1 MGRSVDVDDLIDPA
15 RVAEIIGLSNPNGV
29 SVYERRYPDFPKPAV
44 ATGRCRLWIRAEVVE
59 WAAGR
64 GSR

>member
-29 SVYERRYPDFPKPAV
+29 SVYERRYPDFPKRAV
-44 ATGRCRLWIRAEVVE
+44 ETGR
-59 WAAGR
+59 
-64 GSR
+64 